1 MKKSISIIIAFILF
15 SGVFILWK
23 YFTPIK
29 MFVKAKQEVKALNYL
44 NLIKDGYIIFV
55 KSKTENCKTIETL
68 TNSKYNHLGV
78 IIFIDGEPFV
88 FSEWYLKDRNPIPL
102 YSLIA
107 NSKDGKYEIRRL
119 KKYEKK
125 LTADLNEKY
134 FWQLNYDCDFIIQEN
149 QDLEMRY
156 NFKINFISRSKFNI
170 NNDIL
175 KKTLRRLYIVNI
187 NPKEFLY
194 WPTDIY
200 DYENLEP
207 IVNKN

>member
-1 MKKSISIIIAFILF
+1 
-15 SGVFILWK
+15 
-23 YFTPIK
+23 
-29 MFVKAKQEVKALNYL
+29 MFVKAKQEIKALNYL

-55 KSKTENCKTIETL
+55 KSKTENSKTIETL
-68 TNSKYNHLGV
+68 TNSKYNHLGI
-78 IIFIDGEPFV
+78 IIFIDEEPFV
-88 FSEWYLKDRNPIPL
+88 FSDWYLKDKNPIPL

-107 NSKDGKYEIRRL
+107 NCQDGKYEIRRL

-134 FWQLNYDCDFIIQEN
+134 FWQLNSDCDFIIQEN

-170 NNDIL
+170 NNDMFKMI
-175 KKTLRRLYIVNI
+175 LRRCYIVNI